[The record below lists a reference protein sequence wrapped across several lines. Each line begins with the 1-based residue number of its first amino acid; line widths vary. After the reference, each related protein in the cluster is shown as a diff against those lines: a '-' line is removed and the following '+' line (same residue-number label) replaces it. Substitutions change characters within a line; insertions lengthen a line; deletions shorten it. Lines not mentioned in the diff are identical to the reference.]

1 MNKGLQLKNFLSI
14 LYYFSAVDLLPPFN
28 ILLFMV
34 YIRLIIEINL
44 LLELLIL
51 FL

>member
-1 MNKGLQLKNFLSI
+1 MNKELQLKNFLSI
-14 LYYFSAVDLLPPFN
+14 LYYFIAVVLLPPFN

-34 YIRLIIEINL
+34 HIRLIIEINL

-51 FL
+51 F